1 MLVVPRPKR
10 GSAGTR
16 PLPATSRGYLPP
28 QGEKNIA
35 FGFVISTAP
44 FSAAVQSGL
53 PGAACSALPQLKGP
67 CPRREGFHP
76 SPRLSAPA
84 RDARRPDVL
93 LLRRDQLG

>member
-1 MLVVPRPKR
+1 MLAVPWPKR

-28 QGEKNIA
+28 QGEKNVA
-35 FGFVISTAP
+35 LVFVISAAP
-44 FSAAVQSGL
+44 FSVAVQAGL
-53 PGAACSALPQLKGP
+53 PGAACSALLQLKGP

-76 SPRLSAPA
+76 SARLSAPA
-84 RDARRPDVL
+84 RDARRPHVL